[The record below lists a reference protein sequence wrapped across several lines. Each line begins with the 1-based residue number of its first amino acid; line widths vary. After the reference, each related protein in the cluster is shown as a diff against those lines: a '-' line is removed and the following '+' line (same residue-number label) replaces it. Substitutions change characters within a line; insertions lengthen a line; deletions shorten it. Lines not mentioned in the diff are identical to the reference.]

1 FGDPEAEAVLPLLES
16 DLFEIMLAVRDERL
30 SDIDVRFKDAA
41 SCCVILASGGYPGSY
56 LTGYEIDFGNVG
68 ELEGVEV
75 FHSGTKR
82 EGDKYFT
89 SGGRV
94 LAVNAVANDFTS
106 AREKAYEA
114 VKCINFETMR
124 YRTDIGAN

>member
-1 FGDPEAEAVLPLLES
+1 MSEIKAVLPLLES

-30 SDIDVRFKDAA
+30 SEIEVKFKNAA
-41 SCCVILASGGYPGSY
+41 SCCVILVSGGYPGSY
-56 LTGYEIDFGNVG
+56 LTGYEIDFG
-68 ELEGVEV
+68 ESEKIPGVEI

-82 EGDKYFT
+82 EGNKFFT

-94 LAVNAVANDFTS
+94 LAVNAAADDFQS

-114 VKCINFETMR
+114 VKQINFENMR
-124 YRTDIGAN
+124 YRTDIGAI